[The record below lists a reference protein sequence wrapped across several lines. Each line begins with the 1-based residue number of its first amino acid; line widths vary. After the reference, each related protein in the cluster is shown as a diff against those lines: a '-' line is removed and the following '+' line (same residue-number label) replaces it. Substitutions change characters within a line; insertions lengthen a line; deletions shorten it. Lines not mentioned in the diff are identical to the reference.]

1 MEQSKDLSPKCPL
14 LWKFKTEKW
23 GSLVVTVK
31 PQSSTIHQKN
41 KISRGGGKLICNN
54 QSWHQY
60 FQLLSWYSTF
70 LLKFLSTIL
79 KDYFHSHLTTYPCHH
94 SKSRNKWKPRKNLE
108 KNIFRTMES
117 AILIKIDVPQ
127 RRRLA
132 NDLSDRLSPPSPPP
146 TLTPKTPFHPDGR
159 LKGFLKYKYIVKQK
173 LFSSLRLPVWPP
185 HDSC

>member
-1 MEQSKDLSPKCPL
+1 M
-14 LWKFKTEKW
+14 
-23 GSLVVTVK
+23 TVK

-60 FQLLSWYSTF
+60 FQLLSWNSTF
-70 LLKFLSTIL
+70 LLKVLSTIL
-79 KDYFHSHLTTYPCHH
+79 KDYFHSHLTAYPCHH

-127 RRRLA
+127 RKSLA
-132 NDLSDRLSPPSPPP
+132 NDLSDRLSPLPPP
-146 TLTPKTPFHPDGR
+146 PHTHPQNPLPPRWKTER
-159 LKGFLKYKYIVKQK
+159 
-173 LFSSLRLPVWPP
+173 FSEVQV
-185 HDSC
+185 HCKAKII